1 MILALKR
8 ATVKETSMR
17 AVEISRYG
25 GPEVMRVVEVSK
37 PAGPAPGHV
46 LVRVAAAGVNPVDWK
61 AREGYLKDFMP
72 FTFPAILGGEI
83 AGTIVAV
90 GEGVVDLPV
99 GAAVNGTTG
108 LSGGFADYAIANAAT
123 LARKP
128 ATVSMAEAAGV
139 PIAAATVLAAF
150 SAGNVGSGTR
160 ILIHAAAG
168 GVGSVAVQL
177 ARLRGADVTALTS
190 PAHADYV
197 RSLGVNRV
205 VDRTGEYEKQI
216 GDFDVVL
223 DAVGAEAQA
232 RSWKLLRRGGILL
245 SLVAAPDSDAALKH
259 GVRSAMVYGAPS
271 AEGLAEVNALVA
283 KGDIKI
289 HVSRTYPV
297 EQAAAALAE
306 SQAGKVRGK
315 LILTF

>member
-1 MILALKR
+1 
-8 ATVKETSMR
+8 
-17 AVEISRYG
+17 
-25 GPEVMRVVEVSK
+25 
-37 PAGPAPGHV
+37 
-46 LVRVAAAGVNPVDWK
+46 
-61 AREGYLKDFMP
+61 
-72 FTFPAILGGEI
+72 
-83 AGTIVAV
+83 
-90 GEGVVDLPV
+90 
-99 GAAVNGTTG
+99 VNGSTG
-108 LSGGFADYAIANAAT
+108 LIGGFADYAIANVAT

-128 ATVSMAEAAGV
+128 ASVSIVEAAAV

-150 SAGNVGSGTR
+150 SAGSVGSGTR

-190 PAHADYV
+190 PAHLDYV
-197 RSLGVNRV
+197 RSLGANRV
-205 VDRTGEYEKQI
+205 VDRTSAYENQI

-223 DAVGAEAQA
+223 DGAGPEAQA
-232 RSWKLLRRGGILL
+232 RSWKLLRRGGILV
-245 SLVAAPDSDAALKH
+245 SLVAAPDPDVAATH
-259 GVRSAMVYGAPS
+259 GVRGVMAYGAPS
-271 AEGLAEVNALVA
+271 AAGLAEVNALVA

-306 SQAGKVRGK
+306 SQAGKVQGK